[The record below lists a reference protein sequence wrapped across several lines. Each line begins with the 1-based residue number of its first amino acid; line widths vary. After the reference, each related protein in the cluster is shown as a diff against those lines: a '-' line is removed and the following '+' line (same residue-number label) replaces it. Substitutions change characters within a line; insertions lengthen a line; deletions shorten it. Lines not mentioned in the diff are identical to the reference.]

1 MRALLLHTDEFPP
14 LRSVLDRG
22 KAFPPG
28 GEFELHRQTVD
39 HHPRT
44 GPPVVLIPGILGSA
58 IVDRSLTPAQ
68 ARAIWKKNIGRLIS
82 ASGPFYPCSRQ
93 PELLWGGIGSLH
105 WLFDPT
111 AWGQRMTSGNG
122 WDNGGNVAPAGLFEI
137 DIKLRTK
144 RIELKPYASLITA
157 LRDAGA
163 DVLVFPYDWR
173 LSNTHNAAV
182 LAREILRRWFG
193 GTTPEVSPPPE
204 QRITFIGHSMGGL
217 LARYLLE
224 SQPLWAGLARRLI
237 TIGTPHRGTPQTF
250 LHFIGRTF
258 PFPRTPYYD
267 WVDLLVPK
275 LAVVPGSAG
284 TQMLPGPVQSA
295 VFKSMAS
302 AVELMPVY
310 DFVRGKSGP
319 EAYRAT
325 GARFTRPLR
334 SRCWTS

>member
-1 MRALLLHTDEFPP
+1 
-14 LRSVLDRG
+14 
-22 KAFPPG
+22 
-28 GEFELHRQTVD
+28 
-39 HHPRT
+39 
-44 GPPVVLIPGILGSA
+44 
-58 IVDRSLTPAQ
+58 
-68 ARAIWKKNIGRLIS
+68 
-82 ASGPFYPCSRQ
+82 
-93 PELLWGGIGSLH
+93 
-105 WLFDPT
+105 
-111 AWGQRMTSGNG
+111 
-122 WDNGGNVAPAGLFEI
+122 
-137 DIKLRTK
+137 
-144 RIELKPYASLITA
+144 
-157 LRDAGA
+157 
-163 DVLVFPYDWR
+163 
-173 LSNTHNAAV
+173 
-182 LAREILRRWFG
+182 
-193 GTTPEVSPPPE
+193 
-204 QRITFIGHSMGGL
+204 MGGL